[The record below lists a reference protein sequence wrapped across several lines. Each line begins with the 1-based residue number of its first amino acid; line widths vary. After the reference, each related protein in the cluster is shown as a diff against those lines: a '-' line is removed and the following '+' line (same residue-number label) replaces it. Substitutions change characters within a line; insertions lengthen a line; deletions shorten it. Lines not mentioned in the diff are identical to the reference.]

1 MLSRNVEE
9 YLEAICK
16 LAQDG
21 APAGIPALAE
31 RLGVSTVAANEMV
44 RRLER
49 DGLVAYAP
57 YKGVTLTA
65 EGEARALDILRR
77 HRLWERFLVD
87 VLGMPWEEAH
97 GTACGLEHVSSPS
110 LIDRLEQFLGAPGTC
125 PHGHLV
131 PTAAGHIAARDGH
144 RLSELGAGDG
154 GIILQVPEEE
164 PGLLTYLS
172 ELGLRP
178 GTAFVVEAIAPFE
191 GPVLVRVGDSVQALG
206 RNLATRILVERK

>member
-1 MLSRNVEE
+1 MSQNVEE
-9 YLEAICK
+9 YLEAIYR

-31 RLGVSTVAANEMV
+31 RLGVSSVSANEMV

-65 EGEARALDILRR
+65 DGEARALNILRR

-87 VLGMPWEEAH
+87 MLGMPWEEAH
-97 GTACGLEHVSSPS
+97 EAACGLEHVSSPS
-110 LIDRLEQFLGAPGTC
+110 LIDRLERFLGEPDTC
-125 PHGHLV
+125 PHGHAV
-131 PTAAGHIAARDGH
+131 PNAAGQIVARGG
-144 RLSELGAGDG
+144 RPLSELGPGDG
-154 GIILQVPEEE
+154 GTILQVPEDE
-164 PGLLTYLS
+164 PGVLTYLS

-178 GTAFVVEAIAPFE
+178 GIAFIVEAIAPFE
-191 GPVLVRVGDSVQALG
+191 GPVMVRVGDTVLALG
-206 RNLATRILVERK
+206 RNLAARILVERK

>member
-87 VLGMPWEEAH
+87 VLAMPWEEAH
-97 GTACGLEHVSSPS
+97 ETACGLEHVSSPS
-110 LIDRLEQFLGAPGTC
+110 LIDRLEQFLGAPDTC
-125 PHGHLV
+125 PHGHSV
-131 PTAAGHIAARDGH
+131 PTAAGHIATHNGH
-144 RLSELGAGDG
+144 PLSELGAGDG

-206 RNLATRILVERK
+206 RNLAARILVERK